1 RAAALGGLL
10 DRSDRLLLRGALGIV
25 TAHPHSIPVVESAS
39 APGIAWKWLLTPWRL
54 PNGLE
59 TPSTNRLPFAGLVQ
73 MAQWLRVII
82 GLYERGHPHPVG
94 HRARRPAGRRA
105 AAAAGLRRTA
115 STGGREAG
123 PGAAG
128 QALQATVL
136 VHEAYLRLVDVEK
149 AQR

>member
-1 RAAALGGLL
+1 ASLVSGRAGLDLAAGHARAGGRGHYPAADLPEGRPRTALRAAALGGLL
-10 DRSDRLLLRGALGIV
+10 DRSGRLLLRGALGIV

-94 HRARRPAGRRA
+94 HRARRPAGRQA
-105 AAAAGLRRTA
+105 AAAAGPR
-115 STGGREAG
+115 
-123 PGAAG
+123 
-128 QALQATVL
+128 
-136 VHEAYLRLVDVEK
+136 
-149 AQR
+149 